1 MMMKTRILGVLCG
14 AFLFTACGPSPT
26 DVCDHMI
33 ELAKKEEGS
42 EALVKKAEEGRSE
55 CVSSME
61 SAKEMQGAMKY
72 NETANCIV
80 DATSMKDAM
89 ACQK

>member
-1 MMMKTRILGVLCG
+1 MMLKTRILGVLSCT
-14 AFLFTACGPSPT
+14 FLFAACGPAPA
-26 DVCDHMI
+26 DVCDQMI
-33 ELAKKEEGS
+33 ELAKKEEGA

-61 SAKEMQGAMKY
+61 SAKEMQGSVKY
-72 NETANCIV
+72 NETANCIM
-80 DATSMKDAM
+80 DATTFKDAI